1 MKLTIILITHDK
13 EIASY
18 ADRILNMMDG
28 VLYE

>member
-1 MKLTIILITHDK
+1 LITHDK
-13 EIASY
+13 EIAKY